1 MKQIIFLPYLEIRN
15 EFSLDDV
22 IFWPFWRLKSRRIR
36 QRNVLKY
43 LEWYFKKWRDNIFY
57 KRLNITIASLRG
69 KLLGPFSND
78 EKEKIRAAC
87 NILFLLSVR
96 QISQFTPL
104 TSDNFTQYFQSFRE
118 GEQGIALSS
127 GSYVRQESIISSRM
141 VNKIKFIKPDYIL
154 SGRTSTTPWLY
165 DKKYYRA
172 IQRAFDR
179 QYNNDWFIRLKR
191 SLISF
196 IYSYSNVYSLSYFD
210 RIVSLVTAIEI
221 LLDIENS
228 NRTRFKRAVVSVL
241 GFSNRVCRRNPGMT
255 NTNRAIR
262 RFSEALY
269 RIRSKYVHGEEMT
282 NNDVRHPE
290 FGEYYKTGIIFYY
303 ELVKCLLENN
313 SCLRR
318 RIIEKKIYYDFSLFP
333 FIDENQNENSR
344 G

>member
-1 MKQIIFLPYLEIRN
+1 
-15 EFSLDDV
+15 
-22 IFWPFWRLKSRRIR
+22 
-36 QRNVLKY
+36 

-78 EKEKIRAAC
+78 EKERIQVAC

-104 TSDNFTQYFQSFRE
+104 TSDNFTLYSQNFRE
-118 GEQGIALSS
+118 GEHGIALSS

-141 VNKIKFIKPDYIL
+141 VNKIKFIKPDYIC
-154 SGRTSTTPWLY
+154 SNRTYTQPWLY

-172 IQRAFDR
+172 IQRAFNR

-196 IYSYSNVYSLSYFD
+196 ISSYSNVYSLSYFD

-221 LLDIENS
+221 LLDIETS
-228 NRTRFKRAVVSVL
+228 GRTRFKKAVESVL
-241 GFSNRVCRRNPGMT
+241 GFSNRLCRRNPGMA

-262 RFSEALY
+262 KFSEAFY
-269 RIRSKYVHGEEMT
+269 KIRSKYVHGEEL
-282 NNDVRHPE
+282 NDRDVRHPE
-290 FGEYYKTGIIFYY
+290 FGEYYKTGVIFYY